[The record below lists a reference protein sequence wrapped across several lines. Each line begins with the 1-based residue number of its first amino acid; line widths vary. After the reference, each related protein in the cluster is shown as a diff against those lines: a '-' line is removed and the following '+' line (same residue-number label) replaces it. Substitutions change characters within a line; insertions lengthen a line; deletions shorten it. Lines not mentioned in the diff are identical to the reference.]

1 MHGRC
6 LIYLNR
12 SLKPLIKT
20 HVKTL
25 IRSLCILALAPAV
38 AIAQGGAPQHEAP
51 HPAAAHP
58 PATRAPA
65 THPATHPAS
74 RPEVGAGHI
83 PARGPSP
90 VHTAPHPAPAP
101 AAHPTYRDRPDH
113 PAAPHVHVTNNVW
126 VGHNGGSNDA
136 HYHLDHPWAHGHFT
150 GPIGPQHVWRLGGG
164 ARDRF
169 NAGGFFWS
177 VSAYDYDYTSDW
189 LWDNDDIVIYDDP
202 DHIGWYLAYNV
213 RLGTYAHVEYLG
225 S

>member
-1 MHGRC
+1 
-6 LIYLNR
+6 
-12 SLKPLIKT
+12 LIKT

-25 IRSLCILALAPAV
+25 LRSLCILALAPAV

-83 PARGPSP
+83 PTRGPSP
-90 VHTAPHPAPAP
+90 VHTTPHPAPAT
-101 AAHPTYRDRPDH
+101 AAHPTYSDRPNH
-113 PAAPHVHVTNNVW
+113 PVAPHVHVTNNVW
-126 VGHNGGSNDA
+126 VGHTSGPNDA

-213 RLGTYAHVEYLG
+213 RLGTYVHVEYLG
-225 S
+225 N